1 MESYFS
7 LDMSG
12 IRFLRNVLLFSIAGL
27 IPPLALFVFLSPGF
41 AAALSQGGPA
51 LLRFLRQ
58 VLTNGLPVVFVIN
71 YVSFFLY
78 ASSKQQG
85 RRGHP
90 VALVATDIL
99 ARLALFFGLHAMIYI
114 LSADWYGSF
123 GGSRLTAISVVAPTL
138 SRSAFFENISGV
150 YFYAT
155 LVSAV
160 PLYVSAFTRLRTQKD
175 PKESM
180 PSCAVSIA
188 FAIAMFA
195 STGVLLTVLS
205 ETVTRFQG

>member
-1 MESYFS
+1 
-7 LDMSG
+7 MSG

-160 PLYVSAFTRLRTQKD
+160 PCMYLPSQDCARRKIPKRACPLARSRLR
-175 PKESM
+175 S
-180 PSCAVSIA
+180 
-188 FAIAMFA
+188 
-195 STGVLLTVLS
+195 
-205 ETVTRFQG
+205 R